1 MIRPS
6 AQRGGPFCSP
16 GGGCVF
22 QPGVISWGRKQPQ
35 AFGKAAVL
43 VKKRVSLPFVLGIL
57 LLVSLVVNGVLAGA
71 LLYRPRAADMAGAY
85 VRSAVPVPRRQ
96 IMTEQDRFLMLYD
109 DGAYLLYEA
118 GKVLDSGSWSLQDR
132 EHGILLFAPDGA
144 ERALC
149 YAAFAQP
156 GVLHFPDED
165 AGVAAYAR
173 YARQAIAYF
182 LPEEVF
188 PGG

>member
-1 MIRPS
+1 M
-6 AQRGGPFCSP
+6 
-16 GGGCVF
+16 
-22 QPGVISWGRKQPQ
+22 
-35 AFGKAAVL
+35 
-43 VKKRVSLPFVLGIL
+43 KKRVSLPFVLGIL

-85 VRSAVPVPRRQ
+85 VRSAVPVPRRH
-96 IMTEQDRFLMLYD
+96 ILTEQDRYLTLYD
-109 DGAYLLYEA
+109 DGTYLCHQA
-118 GKVLDSGSWSLQDR
+118 GEVLEEGSWSLQDR

-144 ERALC
+144 GRTLS

-173 YARQAIAYF
+173 YDRQATAYF